1 METLPKS
8 GGRVRTVLVTMPCR
22 LGLHLRT
29 AALFINFANKFES
42 EIRILKNETVVDGK
56 SILGLLTL
64 GASRNTKLCIEV
76 EGKDADFAIKKIKEY
91 FRNQKNCVDEFL
103 E

>member
-1 METLPKS
+1 MESLPKS
-8 GGRVRTVLVTMPCR
+8 GARARKVLVTMPCR
-22 LGLHLRT
+22 FGLHLRA

-42 EIRILKNETVVDGK
+42 EIRIRKNETVVNGK

-64 GASRNTKLCIEV
+64 GASWNTKLCIEV
-76 EGKDADFAIKKIKEY
+76 EGDDADSAIKMIKAY
-91 FRNQKNCVDEFL
+91 FQNQRNCVDEFL